1 MIVDIGHPGHVH
13 LFKNLAHLFEQE
25 GAEVLF
31 TTREKEFELEL
42 LKAEGFHFKSFGK
55 HYKRLIG
62 KIWGILKFDLKMLI
76 TAFRFKPDLFI
87 SHGSI
92 YASHAA
98 FLLGKKHLSLEDSGN
113 MEQIMLY
120 RPFTDMILTP
130 QVLPEELGPKQLR
143 YDGYHE
149 IAYLHPA
156 FFKPDASVYEW
167 LGLEKDEKYA
177 IVRFV
182 SWNASHDI
190 GHKGLSN
197 MDKIEL
203 VNKLSAKMKV
213 FITSE
218 AKLSPELE
226 PYLIKIAPE
235 KLHHALNF
243 AEIVVSEGATVASEA
258 GVLGTPCIYINSIAR
273 SYCQDLE
280 HYGLVYNTNEPD
292 KVFKLVETI
301 LSEDRAVFR
310 ERSNKMLSDKVNV
323 TQFLHDFIIA
333 RYNNL

>member
-1 MIVDIGHPGHVH
+1 
-13 LFKNLAHLFEQE
+13 
-25 GAEVLF
+25 
-31 TTREKEFELEL
+31 
-42 LKAEGFHFKSFGK
+42 
-55 HYKRLIG
+55 
-62 KIWGILKFDLKMLI
+62 
-76 TAFRFKPDLFI
+76 
-87 SHGSI
+87 
-92 YASHAA
+92 
-98 FLLGKKHLSLEDSGN
+98 
-113 MEQIMLY
+113 
-120 RPFTDMILTP
+120 
-130 QVLPEELGPKQLR
+130 
-143 YDGYHE
+143 
-149 IAYLHPA
+149 
-156 FFKPDASVYEW
+156 
-167 LGLEKDEKYA
+167 
-177 IVRFV
+177 
-182 SWNASHDI
+182 
-190 GHKGLSN
+190 